1 MAGRNTAAGTGD
13 NRTQQLLSLAVD
25 SLGGKPRPGQQKMAD
40 AVSQAMAEEKHLAVQ
55 AGTGTGKSLAY
66 LIPAINHAM
75 HGELPVI
82 VSTATIA
89 LQRQLVERD
98 LPRLA
103 EALKDE
109 LPRPLE
115 SAILK
120 GRNNYLCLNKV
131 HGATVEAANES
142 GMNPEEEA
150 LLSSAE
156 VSRTGAQVKRLYEWA
171 NETEDGDRDN
181 LDRGVS
187 DQAWRQVSVASR
199 ECIGASRCPFG
210 EQCFAELA
218 RARAA
223 QADVVVTNHAL
234 LAIDAMA
241 DAPVLPEHDIVVV
254 DEAHE
259 LVSRITSAAT
269 AELSPTAVAILAK
282 RADKIGSKDTGAELE
297 EAGDAWS
304 KALDAAIAGSSPS
317 GTPDSILGRW
327 THVPEGLDIPLA
339 ALRDAAWK
347 VNRKISGIPAGEFAN
362 DPAKAAERQSVMA
375 ATEEL
380 HDTAQRVLDASTA
393 DAAAEPDDLLGEDVV
408 WLSTDGNRKQIFVAP
423 LSVADL
429 LRQRLFSNSTV
440 ILTSATLALGGKFTA
455 MMAQWGMSSDATTLD
470 VGTPFDSKT
479 HGILYVA
486 THLPRPGRDG
496 LSAEAIDE
504 TAQLIN
510 AAGGRTLGL
519 FSSRRAAE
527 EMADELRSVV
537 PYDILLQAE
546 DSMSSLVEQFREDE
560 STCLF
565 GTLGL
570 WQGVDVPGSSLSLV
584 IIDRL
589 PFPRPDDP
597 LMKARQEA
605 AAKAGRNGFMEVAA
619 THAALL
625 LAQGAGRLLRSVD
638 DRGMVAV
645 LDQRLATARYGGFL
659 RASMPEF
666 WETSNQK
673 TALAAM
679 RRLAKAAGE
688 Q

>member
-1 MAGRNTAAGTGD
+1 MTDKQNS
-13 NRTQQLLSLAVD
+13 TQKLLATAVD
-25 SLGGKPRPGQQKMAD
+25 SLGGTPRAGQQKMAD
-40 AVSQAMAEEKHLAVQ
+40 AVHSAMSEHKHLAVQ

-66 LIPAINHAM
+66 LIPAIQRAM
-75 HGELPVI
+75 GDDLPVI
-82 VSTATIA
+82 ISTATIA

-98 LPRLA
+98 LPRLSK
-103 EALKDE
+103 ALKDE

-131 HGATVEAANES
+131 HGGAKEANSDTGVHPDA
-142 GMNPEEEA
+142 EA
-150 LLSSAE
+150 LLSPEEISH
-156 VSRTGAQVKRLYEWA
+156 TGAQVKRLHEWA

-181 LDRGVS
+181 LERGVS

-199 ECIGASRCPFG
+199 ECLGASRCPFG

-218 RARAA
+218 RAKAA

-241 DAPVLPEHDIVVV
+241 DAPVLPEHDVVVV

-269 AELSPTAVAILAK
+269 AELSPTAIAILAK
-282 RADKIGSKDTGAELE
+282 RVEKLAPKAGEGGKDAGSELE
-297 EAGDAWS
+297 DAGDAWT
-304 KALDAAIAGSSPS
+304 KALDSAIAASEPVGRPGS
-317 GTPDSILGRW
+317 IIGRW
-327 THVPEGLDIPLA
+327 TGVPVGLDVTLA
-339 ALRDAAWK
+339 SLRDAAWK
-347 VNRKISGIPAGEFAN
+347 ANRTISGIPAGEFSN
-362 DPAKAAERQSVMA
+362 DPAQAAERQALIA

-380 HDTAQRVLDASTA
+380 HDTAQRVLSASA
-393 DAAAEPDDLLGEDVV
+393 PDAADKPADLLGEDVV
-408 WLSTDGNRKQIFVAP
+408 WLSSDLKRKQIFVAP

-429 LRQRLFSNSTV
+429 LRQRLFSQSTV
-440 ILTSATLALGGKFTA
+440 ILTSATLALGGKFTG
-455 MMAQWGMSSDATTLD
+455 MMAQWGLSSDATTLD
-470 VGTPFDSKT
+470 VGTPFDART

-486 THLPRPGRDG
+486 THLDKPGREG
-496 LSAEAIDE
+496 LSADAIDE

-527 EMADELRSVV
+527 EMADQLRGVV
-537 PYDILLQAE
+537 PHKILLQGE

-570 WQGVDVPGSSLSLV
+570 WQGVDVPGPSLSLV
-584 IIDRL
+584 IIDRI

-645 LDQRLATARYGGFL
+645 LDQRLATARYGSFL
-659 RASMPEF
+659 RNSMPDF
-666 WETSNQK
+666 WETNSQK
-673 TALAAM
+673 TALGAL
-679 RRLAKAAGE
+679 RRLKP
-688 Q
+688 

>member
-1 MAGRNTAAGTGD
+1 MAGAQERGQGSAP
-13 NRTQQLLSLAVD
+13 NRTQKLLSLAVD
-25 SLGGKPRPGQQKMAD
+25 SLGGKPRAGQQKMAD
-40 AVSQAMAEEKHLAVQ
+40 AVASAMAKEEHLAVQ

-66 LIPAINHAM
+66 LIPAIDHAM
-75 HGELPVI
+75 KGDLPVI

-103 EALKDE
+103 DALADE

-120 GRNNYLCLNKV
+120 GRNNYLCLHKI
-131 HGATVEAANES
+131 HGATAEAESES
-142 GMNPEEEA
+142 GMPPEAEA
-150 LLSSAE
+150 LLSTAE
-156 VSRTGAQVKRLYEWA
+156 VTRTGAQVKRIHEWA
-171 NETEDGDRDN
+171 AETEDGDRDN

-187 DQAWRQVSVASR
+187 DQAWRQVSVTSR
-199 ECIGASRCPFG
+199 ECIGATRCPFG

-218 RARAA
+218 RQRAA
-223 QADVVVTNHAL
+223 EADVVVTNHAL

-241 DAPVLPEHDIVVV
+241 DAPILPEHDMVVV

-259 LVSRITSAAT
+259 LVPRITSAAT
-269 AELSPTAVAILAK
+269 AELSPTGVAILAK
-282 RADKIGSKDTGAELE
+282 RAEKIGPKDTGTDLE
-297 EAGDAWS
+297 EACDAWTT
-304 KALDAAIAGSSPS
+304 ALDEVIANSAPV
-317 GTPDSILGRW
+317 GTPDSVIGRW
-327 THVPEGLDIPLA
+327 TSVPAGLEIPLA
-339 ALRDAAWK
+339 TLRDAAWK
-347 VNRKISGIPAGEFAN
+347 ANRKVSGVPASEFAN
-362 DPAKAAERQSVMA
+362 DPAKAAERQAVMA
-375 ATEEL
+375 ATEDL
-380 HDTAQRVLDASTA
+380 HDTVVRILEASA
-393 DAAAEPDDLLGEDVV
+393 PDAANNADDLLGEDVV
-408 WLSTDGNRKQIFVAP
+408 WLSTDGQRKQVCVAP

-429 LRQRLFSNSTV
+429 LRQRLFGQSTV
-440 ILTSATLALGGKFTA
+440 ILTSATLALGGRFNA
-455 MMAQWGMSSDATTLD
+455 MMAQWGLSSSATTLD
-470 VGTPFDSKT
+470 VGTPFDAKT

-504 TAQLIN
+504 AAQLIN

-537 PYDILLQAE
+537 PYDILLQGE
-546 DSMSSLVEQFREDE
+546 DSMSSLVEQFREQE

-570 WQGVDVPGSSLSLV
+570 WQGVDVPGQSLSLV
-584 IIDRL
+584 LIDRL

-597 LMKARQEA
+597 LMKARQDA
-605 AAKAGRNGFMEVAA
+605 AVKAGRNGFMEVAA

-638 DRGMVAV
+638 DKGVVAV

-659 RASMPEF
+659 RASMPDF
-666 WETSNQK
+666 WETSNPK
-673 TALAAM
+673 T
-679 RRLAKAAGE
+679 AKAALRRLCKAAKS
-688 Q
+688 